1 MKKFF
6 TFMVAALAICG
17 VACTPENN
25 NGGGNEDGN
34 FTIEVTEISAES
46 AYVSVTSANDKTF
59 YFDIVE
65 KSELDAYTDKTEF
78 ANETV
83 SMLLEL
89 CEYYG
94 ISFAEILSLNNDSF
108 YYEDFFEPSTEYYA
122 FAFNVDANGV
132 VSGAVEYVAFKT
144 LEGSGNTGGAENV
157 VVDNLVFANY
167 ENYGTFYSADTA
179 NWYIQMQD
187 YDYTNIVVVEVQT
200 ALDATS
206 FVGTYPISNT
216 FEAGSSVYGFLDS
229 DSYLYGTYWASID
242 DDGYI
247 DDVILAATGSVTI
260 AEATE
265 GYTITVDIA
274 DESGRTAKA
283 TYTGAVEPFP
293 DETTASRYSTAVKLN
308 KRHALK
314 VEPKSKIKRGA
325 ALVKKMAAK

>member
-1 MKKFF
+1 MKKFYA
-6 TFMVAALAICG
+6 FMVAALAICG

-59 YFDIVE
+59 YFDVVE
-65 KSELDAYTDKTEF
+65 KSEFDAYTDKTEF

-94 ISFAEILSLNNDSF
+94 LSFAEILSLNNDNF
-108 YYEDFFEPSTEYYA
+108 YYEEFFDPSTEYCA

-132 VSGAVEYVAFKT
+132 VSGAVEYVTFKT
-144 LEGSGNTGGAENV
+144 LEGSGNTGGGENV

-167 ENYGTFYSADTA
+167 ENCGTFYSADTA

-206 FVGTYPISNT
+206 FVGTYPISDT
-216 FEAGSSVYGFLDS
+216 FEAGSSVYGFLNDS
-229 DSYLYGTYWASID
+229 SYLFGTYWASID
-242 DDGYI
+242 DYDYI
-247 DDVILAATGSVTI
+247 EDVLLAATGSVTI

-293 DETTASRYSTAVKLN
+293 AAPTASRYSTAVKLN

-325 ALVKKMAAK
+325 ALAKKMAAK